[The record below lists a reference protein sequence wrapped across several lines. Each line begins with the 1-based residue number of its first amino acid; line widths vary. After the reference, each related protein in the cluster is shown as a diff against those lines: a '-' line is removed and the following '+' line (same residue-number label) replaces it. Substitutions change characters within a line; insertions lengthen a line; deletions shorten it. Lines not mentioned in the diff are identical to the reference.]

1 MFGCEERAEKFGSR
15 MLLLSEAA
23 VRVPGSASVGYDFFD
38 ISGVSSCITA
48 FENDVI
54 YSDVS
59 CGVSTLN

>member
-1 MFGCEERAEKFGSR
+1 